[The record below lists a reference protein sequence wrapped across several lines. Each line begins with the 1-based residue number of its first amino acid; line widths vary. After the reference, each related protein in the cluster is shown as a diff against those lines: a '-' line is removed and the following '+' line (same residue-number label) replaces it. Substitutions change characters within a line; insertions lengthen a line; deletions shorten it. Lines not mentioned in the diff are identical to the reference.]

1 MDNLN
6 TEEKIIQA
14 AENEFIEQGYSGARM
29 QSIAN
34 KAGINKALLHYYF
47 RSKQKLFEVI
57 FKTAFKLFIPKI
69 LGVFERNDVDFFEKI
84 RIFTSEYIN
93 LIIKNPHIPGFILH
107 ELSNKSSTLSSIIME
122 QVINIEPI
130 KLQIGEEIE
139 KGTIKA
145 IMPEQLIMNIIALC
159 VFPIVAAPIGKV
171 VLFHGD
177 TKKYQ
182 DMIQARKKHVAEFV
196 INSIKVWLWE
206 I

>member
-145 IMPEQLIMNIIALC
+145 IMPEQLIMNIIAKHCYPECDQIKISDAKSEGWKEVNTFVMWGHYTTGLAIPLWC
-159 VFPIVAAPIGKV
+159 EVI
-171 VLFHGD
+171 
-177 TKKYQ
+177 
-182 DMIQARKKHVAEFV
+182 IQQV
-196 INSIKVWLWE
+196 
-206 I
+206 